1 MGSTIMGLAGM
12 SIIELGLIIGETIL
26 KGVYMLLKTVR
37 LLKLCCKDVNGK
49 GEGCVVVCCC

>member
-1 MGSTIMGLAGM
+1 MGSTILGLAGM

-37 LLKLCCKDVNGK
+37 LF
-49 GEGCVVVCCC
+49 ESCVVKI